1 MPPVGLMP
9 AFMTTG
15 RFLKPY
21 SERLGRWITRNARE
35 GLGWVLGAIGFRMLL
50 GAAVSFEFFGSRIIP
65 ASAEPCALP
74 ALRPVWHRYARPRD
88 IAFGIVRPI
97 LRISTVMRIDSVG
110 ILPCVSLS
118 PPSAASTP
126 AESGAW

>member
-1 MPPVGLMP
+1 MP

-15 RFLKPY
+15 RFLKPH
-21 SERLGRWITRNARE
+21 SERLGQWITRNARE
-35 GLGWVLGAIGFRMLL
+35 GLGWALGAIGFLMLL

-65 ASAEPCALP
+65 ASGEPCALP

-88 IAFGIVRPI
+88 MAFGIVRPI

-126 AESGAW
+126 AEGCGWW